1 LHHLRDSWLKVTIP
15 YWIEIVRNHNPS
27 FAQLQSLCHPILSHS
42 FCKKDQERERER
54 EKEKK
59 EKTFLRYNLTIATKF
74 HIKEDRNFAGSSVV

>member
-1 LHHLRDSWLKVTIP
+1 LSETTTLLLLNS
-15 YWIEIVRNHNPS
+15 NH
-27 FAQLQSLCHPILSHS
+27 FATQFYLIH
-42 FCKKDQERERER
+42 FAKKIKERERER